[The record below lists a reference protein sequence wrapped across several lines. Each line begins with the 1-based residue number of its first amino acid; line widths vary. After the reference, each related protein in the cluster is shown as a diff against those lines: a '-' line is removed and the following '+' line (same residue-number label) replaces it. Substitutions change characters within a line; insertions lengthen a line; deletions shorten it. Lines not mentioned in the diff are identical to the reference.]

1 MIEETL
7 DLEHITTDK
16 ILINLSSK
24 MKTLIGV
31 LKSKFTNPDR
41 IVDFQ
46 SLVFVKRRFS
56 AKCLYWVI
64 KNYAELDC
72 DFPIIPD
79 FVVGVNSELSEQ
91 IENVNSDYCSK
102 QVSFIETLRL
112 IQ

>member
-1 MIEETL
+1 MIEDTL
-7 DLEHITTDK
+7 GLEHLTTDK
-16 ILINLSSK
+16 ILKNLSSK

-31 LKSKFTNPDR
+31 LKTKFTNLNR
-41 IVDFQ
+41 KRDFQ

-72 DFPIIPD
+72 EFPIIPD

-91 IENVNSDYCSK
+91 IENVDSDYCSK
-102 QVSFIETLRL
+102 QVSFKETLR
-112 IQ
+112 

>member
-1 MIEETL
+1 MIEDTL
-7 DLEHITTDK
+7 GLEHITTDK
-16 ILINLSSK
+16 ILKNLSSK

-31 LKSKFTNPDR
+31 LKTKFTNVNR
-41 IVDFQ
+41 KMDFQ

-72 DFPIIPD
+72 EFPIIPD

-91 IENVNSDYCSK
+91 IENVDSDYCSK
-102 QVSFIETLRL
+102 QVSFEEALR
-112 IQ
+112 